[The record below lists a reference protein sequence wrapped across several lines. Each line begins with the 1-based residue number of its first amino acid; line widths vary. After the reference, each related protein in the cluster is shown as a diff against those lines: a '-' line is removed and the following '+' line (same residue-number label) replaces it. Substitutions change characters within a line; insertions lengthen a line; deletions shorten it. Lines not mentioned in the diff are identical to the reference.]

1 MAKKKRSRKRQS
13 FLVTA
18 YLLLLLLAGFLL
30 WQRPA
35 VSYPEQ
41 EYGPISETPLLTV
54 RFLDVGQGDAALLT
68 TETHAVLIDGGLP
81 GAGRELRAALGRA
94 GVKKLDLVLLS
105 HPHADH
111 YGGLIEVVEKVPIG
125 EFLMPSIPEDLTPT
139 AVSFGTL
146 LEALEGR
153 EVSCRFAEPGM
164 TVSLGDAVLT
174 VLAPGK
180 NARYDSL
187 NDYSILARVDCGE
200 TSFLFTGDAEKRAEK
215 NAVEEGMDLNATVL
229 KVGHHGSNTSSHSR
243 FLEAVSPEIAVISV
257 GEGNRY
263 GLPSEKALARIKE
276 QDIRIY
282 RTDLQGTIT
291 LTSDGRKVAVKTE
304 R

>member
-1 MAKKKRSRKRQS
+1 MAKKKTSRKWQR

-35 VSYPEQ
+35 LSHPEQ
-41 EYGPISETPLLTV
+41 ENGSAPEAPLLTV

-68 TETHAVLIDGGLP
+68 TGTHAVLIDGGLP
-81 GAGRELRAALGRA
+81 EEGRNLRAALRRA

-111 YGGLIEVVEKVPIG
+111 YGGLIEVVERVPVG

-139 AVSFGTL
+139 TVSFGTL
-146 LEALEGR
+146 LETLADR
-153 EVSCRFAEPGM
+153 EVFCRFAEPGM

-174 VLAPGK
+174 VLAPEE

-187 NDYSILARVDCGE
+187 NDYSVLARVDCGE
-200 TSFLFTGDAEKRAEK
+200 TSFLFSGDAEKKAELS
-215 NAVEEGMDLNATVL
+215 AVEAGLDLKATVL

-257 GEGNRY
+257 GEDNRY
-263 GLPSEKALARIKE
+263 GLPSEKALARLKE
-276 QDIRIY
+276 QNIRVY
-282 RTDLQGTIT
+282 RTDLQGTVTI
-291 LTSDGRKVAVKTE
+291 TSDGSRVAVKTA